1 MTSTALMMSTLL
13 GIVLEGAR
21 RISADI
27 ICDFGFEPIA
37 TGSWEAARVM
47 ETPSRRTL
55 RGLSSSSQRQFSAR
69 FSAVPSRARHEAH
82 VCDMAV

>member
-1 MTSTALMMSTLL
+1 MTSTAPMTSTLL

-55 RGLSSSSQRQFSAR
+55 RGAREPSQRQFS
-69 FSAVPSRARHEAH
+69 V
-82 VCDMAV
+82 

>member
-1 MTSTALMMSTLL
+1 MTSTVLMMSTLL

-27 ICDFGFEPIA
+27 ICDLDFEPIP

-55 RGLSSSSQRQFSAR
+55 RGAREPSQRQFS
-69 FSAVPSRARHEAH
+69 V
-82 VCDMAV
+82 